1 MYNLLDV
8 ISNVKNPLND
18 EKTMEKLIDMYE
30 KSERRSYKHN
40 PFYADLVKSGD
51 NGSSSIDRADRE
63 KFLIKT
69 YNQWINNVKKI
80 KSEDKDIIKLQRN
93 LSNVGEIKTMKD
105 IENLKDN
112 YLFGKYKEG
121 WEIETNGW
129 SHVKSRYITE
139 KQEKRIKVKH
149 RLYVG
154 CQNQDVWKMADL
166 FKTKCEELKIPYY
179 FKTSESRMDNMVIYA
194 DTENWLKYID
204 ILESIGKEHPE
215 IVGRCSKPP
224 MLTGNLDNWIGIG
237 DEPQQEY
244 NNGGLSYN
252 STRAEIIEDSVEK
265 VLLDDIKKYK
275 GKNIN
280 LNGKEIS
287 FNKIFLDKATN
298 YIMNSKNIKENS
310 KQIREVLK
318 KNISKGL
325 KKLEQVENKKSDL
338 AKSNID
344 DIFSIGNIGI
354 DTYDMDKIIKEI
366 LPVIRQADS
375 NFKEKVK
382 ENMDLRLEKVGID
395 PKAFCFQKSTIERAK
410 QLEKIEEKKENNII
424 EKTNKNTEID
434 KTKVEQENKNI
445 ETRNNKMNWI
455 KSFINDYD
463 ATEKEYQYETRFAKE
478 DFNMKSV
485 LTSIENN
492 FYAGNMSEN
501 INPKLV
507 KAQIGDEFKYEYS
520 QKQVCAMARLLKAAD
535 NLTIEGGRNYL
546 EEFTNIPQI
555 NSILL
560 QMKKSEYVKEMQ
572 NLAEKNRKNQTIP
585 KYQKTNAEQ
594 DKRYAQV
601 YLKSGN
607 LSKNNIK
614 EEIEY
619 RQNLLNSNEVMVYA
633 GAKNKNEIPLIA
645 KQKASLERVLA
656 RQQGKVPGKVKS
668 ENKDGKWTFEVDT
681 QKNQEKDIFAEM
693 IEDSKKITP
702 ESITKDT
709 IEANI
714 TKQEIEEVINE
725 TKKIKQQQ
733 ISNEITK

>member
-1 MYNLLDV
+1 MDNLTEV
-8 ISNVKNPLND
+8 ISNVKNPLDD

-40 PFYADLVKSGD
+40 PFYADLVKSED
-51 NGSSSIDRADRE
+51 NGNSSINIMDKE

-69 YNQWINNVKKI
+69 YNQWINNVKKM
-80 KSEDKDIIKLQRN
+80 KSEDKEIIKLQNN
-93 LSNVGEIKTMKD
+93 LSKVGEIKSMRD
-105 IENLKDN
+105 IEILKDN

-139 KQEKRIKVKH
+139 HQEKRIKVKH

-194 DTENWLKYID
+194 DTENWLKYIN

-215 IVGRCSKPP
+215 IIERCSKPP
-224 MLTGNLDNWIGIG
+224 MITGNLENWIGIG
-237 DEPQQEY
+237 DEPQQTY

-252 STRAEIIEDSVEK
+252 STRAEIIEDSIER
-265 VLLDDIKKYK
+265 VLLKDIGKYK

-280 LNGKEIS
+280 INGKEIS

-298 YIMNSKNIKENS
+298 YIMNSKNIKGNS
-310 KQIREVLK
+310 KQIREELK
-318 KNISKGL
+318 KNLSKGL
-325 KKLEQVENKKSDL
+325 KRLEQVGSKKSDL

-344 DIFSIGNIGI
+344 AIFSIGNIGI

-382 ENMDLRLEKVGID
+382 DDMDLRLEKVGID

-410 QLEKIEEKKENNII
+410 QLKTLEDKSVI
-424 EKTNKNTEID
+424 EKTDRNTEID
-434 KTKVEQENKNI
+434 NSEVEQVTKKI
-445 ETRNNKMNWI
+445 ETKNNKMDWI
-455 KSFINDYD
+455 KGFINDYD
-463 ATEKEYQYETRFAKE
+463 VTEKEYQYETRFAKE

-485 LTSIENN
+485 LASIENN

-507 KAQIGDEFKYEYS
+507 KAKMGDEFKYEYS
-520 QKQVCAMARLLKAAD
+520 QKQVSAMARLLKAAD

-607 LSKNNIK
+607 LSKNSIK

-681 QKNQEKDIFAEM
+681 QKNQEKDIFTEL

-702 ESITKDT
+702 ESITRDT

-714 TKQEIEEVINE
+714 TKQEIEQVINE
-725 TKKIKQQQ
+725 TKKVRNKQ
-733 ISNEITK
+733 ISNELTK

>member
-40 PFYADLVKSGD
+40 PFYADLVKSED

-298 YIMNSKNIKENS
+298 YIMNSKNIKENP